1 MVRNCLW
8 QQERSRFESV
18 DELISAVDTAILAEQ
33 SLPRTAIWT
42 YRRWR
47 WSYVAIP
54 VAALLVLII
63 GLVLVLSQ
71 FVNVDQGATAEAV
84 DSSRSATTDS
94 EDMTMVEGA
103 GNGLV
108 ESSGTFEPA
117 ETVTHETPPIAA
129 AETTVSVF

>member
-1 MVRNCLW
+1 
-8 QQERSRFESV
+8 
-18 DELISAVDTAILAEQ
+18 
-33 SLPRTAIWT
+33 
-42 YRRWR
+42 
-47 WSYVAIP
+47 
-54 VAALLVLII
+54 LLVLII